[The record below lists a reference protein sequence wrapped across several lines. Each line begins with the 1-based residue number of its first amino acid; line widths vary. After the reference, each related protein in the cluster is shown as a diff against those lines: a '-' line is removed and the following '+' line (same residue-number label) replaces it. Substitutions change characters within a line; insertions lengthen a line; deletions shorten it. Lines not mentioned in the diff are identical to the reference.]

1 MKMFENI
8 QLKDIY
14 VMEILSLA
22 CSLVRSI
29 DQYNTVR
36 VRYGA
41 GPTPI
46 SDARSSALTV
56 ASMAGP
62 RRGNRIALIR
72 RTAPGGGPPA
82 FLLNGN
88 SPPGFFSAKV
98 AGDVGASPYPPS
110 RVRPTSVVRPDS
122 PSDVNKGQ
130 SFLPPPL
137 DIGPVP
143 FIHRSGKR

>member
-56 ASMAGP
+56 ASMA
-62 RRGNRIALIR
+62 ALEFIDDGSIQDEDELFR
-72 RTAPGGGPPA
+72 DSQS
-82 FLLNGN
+82 LL
-88 SPPGFFSAKV
+88 
-98 AGDVGASPYPPS
+98 GALG
-110 RVRPTSVVRPDS
+110 VE
-122 PSDVNKGQ
+122 
-130 SFLPPPL
+130 
-137 DIGPVP
+137 IE
-143 FIHRSGKR
+143 